1 MNEHETDLIC
11 SLLCN
16 GAGLDR
22 YAVVPFLNWGKPAEC
37 WAWIHLEEQV
47 SPTENVW
54 FKQCNQ
60 VNISW

>member
-37 WAWIHLEEQV
+37 
-47 SPTENVW
+47 
-54 FKQCNQ
+54 
-60 VNISW
+60 